1 MWNPFKRKVKPAI
14 RDDYFREAFV
24 RISNKIPAVGSVIV
38 KIGDKFYRCRQ
49 LG

>member
-1 MWNPFKRKVKPAI
+1 MWNIFKKKLKKEPKDEYVRQAFVTLSRKV
-14 RDDYFREAFV
+14 
-24 RISNKIPAVGSVIV
+24 PAVGSVIL

>member
-1 MWNPFKRKVKPAI
+1 MWNIFKKKVKPESKDEYT
-14 RDDYFREAFV
+14 RQAFV
-24 RISNKIPAVGSVIV
+24 ELSRKIPSIGSVIV

>member
-1 MWNPFKRKVKPAI
+1 MWNIFKKKVKTEP

-24 RISNKIPAVGSVIV
+24 RISNKVPAVGSVIL